1 MLCRRSINPA
11 RMVFVSAKFGGSL
24 HRPSLGDQTNLNIM
38 GKVVFEDPVHHISGK
53 ISKKFRTTYNYRKA
67 SERKYTSVRGERT
80 TPVSAD
86 EIAQRLK
93 FKTIRLAALA
103 RSKDLAH
110 MSQDQEA
117 YKAEKKAQGA
127 SFKYSTYLGWLFGKG
142 FLYYNE
148 TTKQVDWPEEL

>member
-1 MLCRRSINPA
+1 MDPITPLQEKPNLLRKNSKIGQGLNNLLTRSPIYGRYIRR
-11 RMVFVSAKFGGSL
+11 
-24 HRPSLGDQTNLNIM
+24 D
-38 GKVVFEDPVHHISGK
+38 VHHISGK

>member
-1 MLCRRSINPA
+1 
-11 RMVFVSAKFGGSL
+11 
-24 HRPSLGDQTNLNIM
+24 M

-110 MSQDQEA
+110 MSQDQVA
-117 YKAEKKAQGA
+117 YKEEKKAQGA

-142 FLYYNE
+142 YLYYNE